1 MKKTIITSLFCVGLF
16 AALDAA
22 PEASVTQADLQALRA
37 LIEQQNAKIEAQAKR
52 IAELEGRLGAAKP
65 SAAAPSAEAAE
76 EPKTEAPKIVPSE
89 DTTTNETG
97 RIWTLGDGSKF
108 YLADVTA
115 GIFQPLSE
123 SGLRITP
130 YGYLTF
136 EIVHNTHKTETDI
149 YTDWVLPRRNGMKNG
164 DHQTVFSM
172 NDSILGLNFDTPE
185 TYQGWKFN
193 GKFEFDL
200 AGSNAN
206 DPDFH
211 FRHLYFAMDHEEAGW
226 NILFGQTWHLWK
238 MVNPQE
244 IDGAWMENTGY
255 PYRRTPQLRVTKLF
269 KWDDSSLELRAG
281 IVKNGNGMG
290 GDRDGDYNQDN
301 TASAWGLVEG
311 AVVYDH
317 KAFWEDSDRRWLV
330 GLAGMYGREKSHR
343 FWYDADED
351 EFERY
356 GKSDE
361 YDTDMVM
368 IAASLPFFSKFKVTG
383 QLFAGEN
390 LDGIQAGIGQGIA
403 MPDPTRRGREVST
416 IGGFADLRYDC
427 TEKWAFAIGY
437 GFDDPTDSEAKDAED
452 RVFNERVYADV
463 FYQFNDNLHFGLE
476 YAHLRTKYYYQGDAD
491 DDRIQFTAFFDF

>member
-1 MKKTIITSLFCVGLF
+1 MKRLLLTTMFCAGLV
-16 AALDAA
+16 AAVEAA
-22 PEASVTQADLQALRA
+22 PTDVVTQADLQALRA
-37 LIEQQNAKIEAQAKR
+37 LIEQQNAKIEAQARR
-52 IAELEGRLGAAKP
+52 IAELEGRQVAARP
-65 SAAAPSAEAAE
+65 SAAEA
-76 EPKTEAPKIVPSE
+76 EAPKIVPSE

-136 EIVHNTHKTETDI
+136 EAVHNTHKTETDI
-149 YTDWVLPRRNGMKNG
+149 YTDWVLPRRNGMRNG

-172 NDSILGLNFDTPE
+172 NDSILGMNFDAPE
-185 TYQGWKFN
+185 SYEGWKFN

-211 FRHLYFAMDHEEAGW
+211 FRHLYFAMDNEEKGW

-238 MVNPQE
+238 MVSPQE

-255 PYRRTPQLRVTKLF
+255 PYRRSPQIRVTKRF
-269 KWDDSSLELRAG
+269 SWDDSSLEIRAG

-290 GDRDGDYNQDN
+290 GDRDYDYNQDN
-301 TASAWGLVEG
+301 AASVWGILEG

-330 GLAGMYGREKSHR
+330 GLGGMYGRDKSHR
-343 FWYDADED
+343 FWTNDAGLVE
-351 EFERY
+351 Y
-356 GKSDE
+356 GQSDE

-368 IAASLPFFSKFKVTG
+368 LAGSLPFFEKFKITG
-383 QLFAGEN
+383 QIFAGEN
-390 LDGIQAGIGQGIA
+390 LSGVQAGVGQGIA
-403 MPDPTRRGREVST
+403 MPDPTRKGREVST
-416 IGGFADLRYDC
+416 IGGFVDLRYDC

-476 YAHLRTKYYYQGDAD
+476 YAHLRTKYFYEGDAD

>member
-1 MKKTIITSLFCVGLF
+1 MKKILLTTMFCAGLV
-16 AALDAA
+16 AAVEAA
-22 PEASVTQADLQALRA
+22 PTDAVTQADLQALRA

-52 IAELEGRLGAAKP
+52 IAELEGNLRAAKP
-65 SAAAPSAEAAE
+65 TTAAPSAEAAE
-76 EPKTEAPKIVPSE
+76 APKITPSE

-108 YLADVTA
+108 YLADATA

-123 SGLRITP
+123 SGLRLTP

-136 EIVHNTHKTETDI
+136 EAVHNTHKTETDI
-149 YTDWVLPRRNGMKNG
+149 YTDWVLPRRNGRKNG

-172 NDSILGLNFDTPE
+172 NDSIIGFNFDTPE

-200 AGSNAN
+200 AGSHAN

-211 FRHLYFAMDHEEAGW
+211 FRHLYFAMDNEESGW

-238 MVNPQE
+238 MVSPQE

-255 PYRRTPQLRVTKLF
+255 PYRRSPQIRVTKRF
-269 KWDDSSLELRAG
+269 AWEDSSLELRAG
-281 IVKNGNGMG
+281 LVKNGNGMG
-290 GDRDGDYNQDN
+290 GDRDDDYNQDN

-311 AVVYDH
+311 AIVYDH
-317 KAFWEDSDRRWLV
+317 KAFWEDSDRRWLI
-330 GLAGMYGREKSHR
+330 GLGGMYGRDKSHR
-343 FWYDADED
+343 FWYDAEED
-351 EFERY
+351 EYTGY

-361 YDTDMVM
+361 YDTDLVM
-368 IAASLPFFSKFKVTG
+368 IAGSLPLFEKFKITG

-390 LDGIQAGIGQGIA
+390 LAGVQAGIGQGIA
-403 MPDPTRRGREVST
+403 MPDPTRKGREVST
-416 IGGFADLRYDC
+416 IGGFVDLRYDC

-452 RVFNERVYADV
+452 RVFNERAYADI

-491 DDRIQFTAFFDF
+491 DDRIQFTAFYDF

>member
-1 MKKTIITSLFCVGLF
+1 MKKLLLTTMFCVGLV
-16 AALDAA
+16 AAVEAA
-22 PEASVTQADLQALRA
+22 PTDTVTQADLQALRA

-52 IAELEGRLGAAKP
+52 IAELEGRQAAAKP
-65 SAAAPSAEAAE
+65 AEA
-76 EPKTEAPKIVPSE
+76 EAPKIAPGE

-108 YLADVTA
+108 YLADATA

-123 SGLRITP
+123 SGLKITP

-136 EIVHNTHKTETDI
+136 EAVHNTHKTDWDI
-149 YTDWVLPRRNGMKNG
+149 YTDWVRPRKNGGKNG

-172 NDSILGLNFDTPE
+172 NDSILGFNFGSPE
-185 TYQGWKFN
+185 GYEGWKFD

-200 AGSNAN
+200 AGDDAN
-206 DPDFH
+206 HPDFH
-211 FRHLYFAMDHEEAGW
+211 FRHLYFAMENEDQGW

-238 MVNPQE
+238 MVSPQE

-255 PYRRTPQLRVTKLF
+255 PYRRSPQIRVTKRF
-269 KWDDSSLELRAG
+269 TWEDSSLEFRAG
-281 IVKNGNGMG
+281 LVKNGNGMG
-290 GDRDGDYNQDN
+290 GDRDGDENQDN
-301 TASAWGLVEG
+301 TASAWALLEG

-330 GLAGMYGREKSHR
+330 GLGGMYGRDKSHR
-343 FWYDADED
+343 FWTNDAGLIE
-351 EFERY
+351 Y
-356 GKSDE
+356 GQSDE
-361 YDTDMVM
+361 YDTDLIML
-368 IAASLPFFSKFKVTG
+368 AGSLPFFEKFKITG

-390 LDGIQAGIGQGIA
+390 LGGIQAGIGQGIA
-403 MPDPTRRGREVST
+403 MPDPSRKGREVST
-416 IGGFADLRYDC
+416 IGGFVDLRYDC

-452 RVFNERVYADV
+452 RVFNERAYADI

-476 YAHLRTKYYYQGDAD
+476 YAHLRTKYFYEGDAD

>member
-1 MKKTIITSLFCVGLF
+1 MKKILLTSLFCVGLF

-52 IAELEGRLGAAKP
+52 IAELEGRLEAAKP
-65 SAAAPSAEAAE
+65 SVAAPSAETA
-76 EPKTEAPKIVPSE
+76 EAPKIVPSE
-89 DTTTNETG
+89 DSTTNETG

-172 NDSILGLNFDTPE
+172 NDSILGMNFDTPE

-255 PYRRTPQLRVTKLF
+255 PYRRTPQLRVTKFF
-269 KWDDSSLELRAG
+269 KWDDSSLEFRAG

-311 AVVYDH
+311 AIVYDH
-317 KAFWEDSDRRWLV
+317 RAFWEDSDRRWLV

-343 FWYDADED
+343 F
-351 EFERY
+351 
-356 GKSDE
+356 
-361 YDTDMVM
+361 
-368 IAASLPFFSKFKVTG
+368 L
-383 QLFAGEN
+383 
-390 LDGIQAGIGQGIA
+390 
-403 MPDPTRRGREVST
+403 
-416 IGGFADLRYDC
+416 
-427 TEKWAFAIGY
+427 
-437 GFDDPTDSEAKDAED
+437 
-452 RVFNERVYADV
+452 
-463 FYQFNDNLHFGLE
+463 
-476 YAHLRTKYYYQGDAD
+476 
-491 DDRIQFTAFFDF
+491 